1 MWGDRGQGGEAVCVG
16 LLSLRNV
23 TPGGGGCERWPA
35 CVGWQKIWGVEMVM
49 VVVMVERKEGNK
61 RLLRMGVLG

>member
-1 MWGDRGQGGEAVCVG
+1 M
-16 LLSLRNV
+16 RNV

-35 CVGWQKIWGVEMVM
+35 CVGWQKIWGVEMV
-49 VVVMVERKEGNK
+49 VVVVVVERKEGNK